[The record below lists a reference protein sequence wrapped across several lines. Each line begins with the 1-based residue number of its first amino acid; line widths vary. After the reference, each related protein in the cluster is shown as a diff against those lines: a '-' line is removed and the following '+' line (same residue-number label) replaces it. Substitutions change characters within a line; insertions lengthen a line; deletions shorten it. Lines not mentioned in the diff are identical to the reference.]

1 MYFLTFHAFTGP
13 MVSDVGTG
21 FCFFIFFK
29 LILKGELYP
38 DMIFANKSP
47 CELPLASLSAH
58 LVVSSNLCSD

>member
-1 MYFLTFHAFTGP
+1 MLGLVFVFLF
-13 MVSDVGTG
+13 
-21 FCFFIFFK
+21 FFK

-58 LVVSSNLCSD
+58 LVVSSNLCSE